1 MGLAFTCTQHL
12 AVHYINKENFLTDPL
27 VCSCPNQPPSP
38 LPHQTVWVCVYLC
51 VDAFPG
57 ETNRAWQSENKQS
70 ADVCVGIVSAIMLR
84 RRHFSL
90 IQGFFFFLSYQ
101 VCREKD
107 TKQAYMRLVRKLRIT
122 AWTKIPHSLKSQQ
135 KRWGSSSL
143 FQLAVLLLQEG
154 HFFVWCVCRILRCL
168 PLYVASDLNELYQW
182 N

>member
-1 MGLAFTCTQHL
+1 M
-12 AVHYINKENFLTDPL
+12 
-27 VCSCPNQPPSP
+27 
-38 LPHQTVWVCVYLC
+38 
-51 VDAFPG
+51 
-57 ETNRAWQSENKQS
+57 
-70 ADVCVGIVSAIMLR
+70 GIVSAIMLR

-143 FQLAVLLLQEG
+143 FRLAVLLQEG
-154 HFFVWCVCRILRCL
+154 HFFVWCVCSILRCL
-168 PLYVASDLNELYQW
+168 PLYVGSDLNELYHIYMKLIPNKTSLSCSSCDTLYSTQNKRKTLW
-182 N
+182 TCEAF